1 MNKINTKE
9 ETDEQKK
16 IERAALKK
24 TKVLKQG
31 IRKPGTMIII
41 GGHED
46 TSKEGSILKTIA
58 KKIGNGKLVIFP
70 FGSNYPN
77 DVKEKYERAFRG
89 VGIKHIHFLNI
100 SYRAESHDP
109 KTSDVLKD
117 AAGVFIAGGD
127 QHKINTLIGCT
138 KLCERVREIYSNGG
152 LIAGTSAGASVLTET
167 MLVYPEHVNGN
178 NGNEFEMA
186 PGLGFLPRD
195 ILIDQHFSQ
204 RKRFGRLLSVVAKNP
219 RLLGIGLDENTA
231 IMLDRLSRFR
241 VIGEGLA
248 YIFDGSSITF
258 MNLYET
264 AYDMKVHIL
273 SEGYEF
279 DLKHRKPIIPTDKL
293 MNKNL

>member
-1 MNKINTKE
+1 MKLNETQEDTEKEKI
-9 ETDEQKK
+9 KK
-16 IERAALKK
+16 
-24 TKVLKQG
+24 KVLKETKKLNKG
-31 IRKPGTMIII
+31 RRKPGTMIII

-46 TSKEGSILKTIA
+46 TSNHGSILMTIA
-58 KKIGNGKLVIFP
+58 KKIGNEKLVVFP
-70 FGSNYPN
+70 FGSNYPEQ
-77 DVKEKYERAFRG
+77 VKEKYNAAFRK
-89 VGIKHIHFLNI
+89 VGIKHLHFLDI
-100 SYRAESHDP
+100 KYRAEAHDP
-109 KTSDVLKD
+109 KTSEVLND

-127 QHKINTLIGCT
+127 QHRINTLIGCT
-138 KLCERVREIYSNGG
+138 KLCERLRAIFANGG
-152 LIAGTSAGASVLTET
+152 LIAGTSAGASVLSET

-231 IMLDRLSRFR
+231 IMMDRTSKFK

-264 AYDMKVHIL
+264 AYDLKVHIL

-279 DLKHRKPIIPTDKL
+279 DLKHRKPIIPLDKL